1 MPWLAPMLTA
11 STFPKPLV
19 QELEVDL
26 FVVICL
32 WACATTR
39 IMYRCFTGQLPAHGL
54 KHPPTLPQCCF
65 LQSDEAFT
73 PIDEPDMMEHD
84 QGRNYD
90 EPELRQVQPA

>member
-26 FVVICL
+26 FVVIRL

-39 IMYRCFTGQLPAHGL
+39 MMYRCCTGQLPAHGL
-54 KHPPTLPQCCF
+54 EPLLCPSVVSCRVMRL
-65 LQSDEAFT
+65 ST
-73 PIDEPDMMEHD
+73 PLMS
-84 QGRNYD
+84 QT
-90 EPELRQVQPA
+90 